1 MMSDDKNSLVI
12 LDENKINSIQTVDG
26 VKDFLIDIVG
36 EENVK
41 IKPADGQMIFHHSD
55 YYYKFVVTTLRNQFQ
70 NIIRQTLAEIY
81 REDYGLHW
89 EVFEKPYNDG
99 LSIVQI
105 IEKETVTVCED
116 KTDQELADALGEII
130 FKIEQRLGG
139 FDFIL
144 DRLKHYMNNFS
155 LNYKIKLMKLSQIKN
170 ADYGITKDGRIILLD
185 DSDWYLVIYDQ
196 STKNIVVTNFP
207 IFIVNFRGEEYFF
220 TSIHDMDDFDAILSE
235 AYAPDYR
242 FNLVKVNQFI
252 DPRDIQHCLQD
263 KILFY
268 YNGLANHIEKEQ
280 ILLEKQE
287 KLKQLG
293 KADEDN

>member
-1 MMSDDKNSLVI
+1 MIDNKNSLI
-12 LDENKINSIQTVDG
+12 MLDENKINNIQTIDE
-26 VKDFLIDIVG
+26 VKDFLISIAG
-36 EENVK
+36 EENIK
-41 IKPADGQMIFHHSD
+41 IKPANGQMIFHYSN
-55 YYYKFVVTTLRNQFQ
+55 YYYKFVVTTLRSNFQ
-70 NIIRQTLAEIY
+70 NIIRKTIAEIY

-89 EVFEKPYNDG
+89 EVFEKSYNNG
-99 LSIVQI
+99 LSIIQI
-105 IEKETVTVCED
+105 IEKETVTVCKD

-130 FKIEQRLGG
+130 FKIEQKLGG

-144 DRLKHYMNNFS
+144 NELKHYMNNFS

-170 ADYGITKDGRIILLD
+170 ADYGITKDGKIILLD

-196 STKNIVVTNFP
+196 STKNIVVTNLP
-207 IFIVNFRGEEYFF
+207 IFIVKFCDEEYYF

-235 AYAPDYR
+235 TYAPDYR

-268 YNGLANHIEKEQ
+268 FNGLVNHIEKEQ
-280 ILLEKQE
+280 ILLEKTK

-293 KADEDN
+293 KTNEDIQ